1 MANSGVN
8 DEVVSLELPAPPG
21 WKKMLSLYLVQFFLP
36 KEPGTPKKNEIVFT
50 APTGEEITTRKQL
63 EQYLKAHPGGPK
75 ASEFDW
81 GTGETPRRSS
91 RISEKVKTTP
101 PPSEIEPVK
110 KRSRKSSSGKKGKKE
125 KEEEEAPEVITDIDV
140 EMKEAE
146 KEVKEDGKDDNAPKE
161 TEGKD
166 ETEKTDKD
174 EAIVDGEVK
183 PIEEQTDKDEAVVD
197 GEVKPVEEVNE
208 VSEIPKVPLSEVND
222 EKIPDGQNNEG
233 ETHEPEKTENSETN
247 ADGEESKPVQE
258 VNEVCEIPKI
268 PLPEVNEEKIVDGQ
282 NNEGETHGAEPT
294 LVTEA
299 EKDSGAEGQKGNYD
313 NVSEKKVEAEG
324 EVEGVVMNGCHV
336 EGQ

>member
-21 WKKMLSLYLVQFFLP
+21 WKKMFLP

-101 PPSEIEPVK
+101 PPSETEPVK

-125 KEEEEAPEVITDIDV
+125 KEEEAPEVITDIDV

-146 KEVKEDGKDDNAPKE
+146 KEEKDDGKDDNAPKE
-161 TEGKD
+161 TEGKE
-166 ETEKTDKD
+166 ETEKTEKD
-174 EAIVDGEVK
+174 EAI
-183 PIEEQTDKDEAVVD
+183 VD

-208 VSEIPKVPLSEVND
+208 ASEIPKVPLSEVND
-222 EKIPDGQNNEG
+222 EKISDGQNNEG
-233 ETHEPEKTENSETN
+233 ETREPEKTEKSETN

-258 VNEVCEIPKI
+258 VSEVCEIPKI

-299 EKDSGAEGQKGNYD
+299 EKDGGAEGQKGNFD

-324 EVEGVVMNGCHV
+324 ESVVVNGCHV
-336 EGQ
+336 VGQ